1 MGQFVKL
8 SDFKGEKHVVPVK
21 VASRI
26 VPTMSEP
33 ILRARIKLEKLL
45 GLLHHFIVIY
55 TVCGKQLL
63 LLKLNEI

>member
-1 MGQFVKL
+1 MDQFVKL
-8 SDFKGEKHVVPVK
+8 SDFKGEKHVPVK
-21 VASRI
+21 VASQI

-33 ILRARIKLEKLL
+33 VLRAKVKLEKLL

-63 LLKLNEI
+63 LLRLNEI

>member
-1 MGQFVKL
+1 MDQFVKL
-8 SDFKGEKHVVPVK
+8 SDFKGEKHVPVK

-33 ILRARIKLEKLL
+33 VLRARIKLEKLL

-55 TVCGKQLL
+55 MICGKQLL